1 MAWFADPE
9 EVIWCPGCF
18 GRWLAGWLGPRWL
31 QVCVGDCQAPPLPGM
46 AEGGQCTPGQRTN
59 TIEIQNKHK
68 EIKLILECCN
78 SPPMQHHQSL

>member
-46 AEGGQCTPGQRTN
+46 VE
-59 TIEIQNKHK
+59 E
-68 EIKLILECCN
+68 EEEEILEKE
-78 SPPMQHHQSL
+78 SLKLGQV